1 MSIQV
6 KSRKRVKELAEIFT
20 AKREVESITDLI
32 KDLSEKIDSRFL
44 EPSCGNGNFLCEILD
59 RRINRLKKTYKKKM
73 DFEFFLIKASAS
85 LYGIDIDKN
94 NVKEAKDRLYNII
107 KLCHNHIEN
116 KIVIKIIKKILHTN
130 IVVGNTIKDEV
141 DLFTSGNEIIFI
153 NYTSPKM
160 FYFKKFYHRFN
171 DLKSNV
177 KKPIKV
183 DKILYYLDL

>member
-1 MSIQV
+1 MSIQI
-6 KSRKRVKELAEIFT
+6 KSRKRVKELGEILT

-32 KDLSEKIDSRFL
+32 KDLSEKIDSKFF

-94 NVKEAKDRLYNII
+94 NIKEAKKRLHDII

-116 KIVIKIIKKILHTN
+116 KIVIKIIKKILDTN
-130 IVVGNTIKDEV
+130 IVVGNAIKDEI
-141 DLFTSGNEIIFI
+141 DLFTSGNDIIFI